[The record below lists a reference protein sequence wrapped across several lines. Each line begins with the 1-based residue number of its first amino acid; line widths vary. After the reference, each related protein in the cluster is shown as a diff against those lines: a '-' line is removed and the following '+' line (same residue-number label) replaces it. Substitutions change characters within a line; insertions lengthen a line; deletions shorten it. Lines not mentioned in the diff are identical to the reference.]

1 MTEPTAIRTSSIQPV
16 RRRSPIETLILLTLL
31 AAVLLVFIAWLG
43 DWRRRH
49 NIDALMQAQTEV
61 YASMTTDTGLL
72 PLNLEPTLHSDPNT
86 RPLEAWLTPDEA
98 RVLRGTDGEIMIAWT
113 VPLVRALGRNERAVI
128 FFQKG
133 KYEVRWVPLEEFTRQ
148 YARQIEEIGKRTAAA
163 TP

>member
-1 MTEPTAIRTSSIQPV
+1 MTEPTAIRMNSIQPG
-16 RRRSPIETLILLTLL
+16 RRRSPIQTFILLTLL

-61 YASMTTDTGLL
+61 YASMTTDAGLL

-86 RPLEAWLTPDEA
+86 RLLDAWLTPDEA
-98 RVLRGTDGEIMIAWT
+98 RVLRGTDGEVMIAWT

-128 FFQKG
+128 FFQNG
-133 KYEVRWVPLEEFTRQ
+133 KYDVRWVPLEEFTRH
-148 YARQIEEIGKRTAAA
+148 YARQIEEIGKRTAAV